1 MTYEQ
6 FWFGPPNLVIAYRQ
20 AEKKRWENFNSKA
33 WIQGA
38 YISDALAVN
47 LGNAFSKGKK
57 KKYPEKPYDLF
68 EKTEEEQAKETEKAK
83 QKVIADL
90 KAMAIRQRAEKQ
102 KALEKAMSEQK
113 KVNEEING

>member
-20 AEKKRWENFNSKA
+20 ADKMRWNTFNSKA

-47 LGNAFSKGKK
+47 LSNAFSKGKK
-57 KKYPEKPYDLF
+57 NKYPEKPYDLF
-68 EKTEEEQAKETEKAK
+68 EKTEEEKAKEAEIAK

-90 KAMAIRQRAEKQ
+90 KAMAMRQRAAKN
-102 KALEKAMSEQK
+102 KAVTEQK
-113 KVNEEING
+113 KANE